1 MNLTDLQKELRSME
15 EHISELQKAIEE
27 MKPKTKEEAKKDF
40 ATITRLALKYPI
52 KDTGVS
58 KVTSVLQK
66 EYMQALSWLLMSSEG
81 KIKDRLLYLCRIAS
95 GCGMELHAEELY
107 QAGLEFQPED
117 MEKICMDLQKLRY
130 AFLADALVIA
140 NISGEASGKEIL
152 LIADIARVFGC
163 EKEEIEITG
172 LVAKGILTEDWD
184 VLEKAPAPKKDRW
197 TIKENFKGLIP
208 EEWIISHRREC
219 GRLCVKKYEKSREDK
234 IAAFAANMLV
244 ASGFEAMNGIRAQAD
259 RSEPLCFIKSRLQAG
274 ELVKSGDVLV
284 TYEKE
289 MSEKEM
295 LIEKGFFRLL
305 NESQEKLAKQEE
317 NIYAPCDG
325 MVFFLEDSEK
335 DAETNNE
342 MKYITVY
349 VVSYFDDYQKLSR
362 WYRKNRMRKEKQ

>member
-27 MKPKTKEEAKKDF
+27 MKPKTKEEEKEDF
-40 ATITRLALKYPI
+40 ARITKLALQYPI

-58 KVTSVLQK
+58 RVTSVLQK

-117 MEKICMDLQKLRY
+117 MEKICMDLQELKY

-140 NISGEASGKEIL
+140 NISGEASGKEIS
-152 LIADIARVFGC
+152 LIVDIARVFGC
-163 EKEEIEITG
+163 EKEEIKITG

-184 VLEKAPAPKKDRW
+184 VLEKAPAPKTDRW
-197 TIKENFKGLIP
+197 IIKENFQGFIP

-219 GRLCVKKYEKSREDK
+219 GRLCVKKYEKS
-234 IAAFAANMLV
+234 IFA
-244 ASGFEAMNGIRAQAD
+244 ASGFEAMNGILAQAD

-289 MSEKEM
+289 R
-295 LIEKGFFRLL
+295 LIGIGSFFA
-305 NESQEKLAKQEE
+305 NKSQEKLAKQEE

-325 MVFFLEDSEK
+325 MVSFLEDSEK
-335 DAETNNE
+335 DTETNNE

>member
-1 MNLTDLQKELRSME
+1 MNLTDLQMELRSME

-40 ATITRLALKYPI
+40 ATITRLALQYPI

-163 EKEEIEITG
+163 EKEEI
-172 LVAKGILTEDWD
+172 
-184 VLEKAPAPKKDRW
+184 
-197 TIKENFKGLIP
+197 
-208 EEWIISHRREC
+208 
-219 GRLCVKKYEKSREDK
+219 GRAHV
-234 IAAFAANMLV
+234 
-244 ASGFEAMNGIRAQAD
+244 
-259 RSEPLCFIKSRLQAG
+259 
-274 ELVKSGDVLV
+274 
-284 TYEKE
+284 
-289 MSEKEM
+289 
-295 LIEKGFFRLL
+295 
-305 NESQEKLAKQEE
+305 
-317 NIYAPCDG
+317 
-325 MVFFLEDSEK
+325 
-335 DAETNNE
+335 
-342 MKYITVY
+342 
-349 VVSYFDDYQKLSR
+349 
-362 WYRKNRMRKEKQ
+362 